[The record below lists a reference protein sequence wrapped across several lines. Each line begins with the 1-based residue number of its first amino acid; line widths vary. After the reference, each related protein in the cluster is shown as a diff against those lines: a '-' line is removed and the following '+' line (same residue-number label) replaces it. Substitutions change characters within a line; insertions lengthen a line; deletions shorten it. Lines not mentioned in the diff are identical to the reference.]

1 MEMLNCSSKTYNKVG
16 ILIPPKKSK
25 YVKLKRCDDG
35 LTDGQRLR
43 AFSQRKVERPNK
55 EELEALIKEKPF
67 TRIAEQYGVSDKAI
81 TKWCKY
87 YGLPHRKKDI
97 KAYNG

>member
-1 MEMLNCSSKTYNKVG
+1 MKIVFVFKSYEKVIRG
-16 ILIPPKKSK
+16 E
-25 YVKLKRCDDG
+25 DG
-35 LTDGQRLR
+35 LSDKQRVS
-43 AFSQRKVERPNK
+43 AFNQRKVERPNK

-97 KAYNG
+97 RNL